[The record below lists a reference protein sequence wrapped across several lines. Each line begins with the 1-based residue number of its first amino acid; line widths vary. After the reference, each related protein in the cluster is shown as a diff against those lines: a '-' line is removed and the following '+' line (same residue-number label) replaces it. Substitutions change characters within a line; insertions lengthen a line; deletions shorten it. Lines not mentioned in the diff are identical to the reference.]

1 LQIKAEMYVQLTHV
15 QKLLMISVLS
25 GFSWRQADRR
35 KEIENSLHCST
46 VNYHNTANIN
56 IQIAKTAKDN
66 NIIITALFW

>member
-1 LQIKAEMYVQLTHV
+1 
-15 QKLLMISVLS
+15 MISVLS